1 MYNSQIQMLIIIG
14 LNNKN
19 KMIEILDIIGKNKM
33 KKVDDNQNDKHLY
46 DIY

>member
-1 MYNSQIQMLIIIG
+1 MLIIIG

-19 KMIEILDIIGKNKM
+19 KMIKILDIIGKNKM
-33 KKVDDNQNDKHLY
+33 KKVDDKNDKHLY